1 MAKKKET
8 PGEGGSPYQPYKPKP
23 SGPYVPPPK
32 LAQGKSPF
40 STPYHDDLRNMN
52 KFKENADKVFK
63 RKKKPGTNNVNQ
75 A

>member
-1 MAKKKET
+1 MARKET
-8 PGEGGSPYQPYKPKP
+8 GGGSPLQPYKPAP
-23 SGPYVPPPK
+23 SGPYTKPPK
-32 LAQGKSPF
+32 KIAKAKNLF

-63 RKKKPGTNNVNQ
+63 RKKKPGTNIVNE